1 MNSIR
6 LARYS
11 FVRSWRREGDL
22 AVKSFCG
29 HTGRGYH
36 SFPDPNEKPQI
47 SSTTSS
53 TKRQLDKR
61 GAKYTV
67 DAKFR
72 LDTPFPGIPIG
83 KALTPQDQPKT
94 FSTKLSNGLTVA
106 SQDNLGLMSSFA
118 FLVSR
123 GSSYEIQHGSD
134 NDTGATHL
142 LELLA
147 FRSTTNRSHQDL
159 MTEMEQ
165 LGGMVQCV
173 GSREGLLYCVDVL
186 RENTEAALD
195 ILAGC
200 FHLSHQDINHPPSN
214 LSRNLPPLSNSYG
227 SNQAIRAA
235 VAVEH
240 CLNY

>member
-1 MNSIR
+1 MDS
-6 LARYS
+6 
-11 FVRSWRREGDL
+11 
-22 AVKSFCG
+22 
-29 HTGRGYH
+29 
-36 SFPDPNEKPQI
+36 
-47 SSTTSS
+47 
-53 TKRQLDKR
+53 
-61 GAKYTV
+61 
-67 DAKFR
+67 KFR
-72 LDTPFPGIPIG
+72 LDIPFPGIPIG
-83 KALTPQDQPKT
+83 KALTPQDQPTT

-118 FLVSR
+118 FLVNR
-123 GSSYEIQHGSD
+123 GSSYEIQQGSE

-195 ILAGC
+195 ILAGSLR
-200 FHLSHQDINHPPSN
+200 HSLARNGKPSN
-214 LSRNLPPLSNSYG
+214 LSG
-227 SNQAIRAA
+227 SELA
-235 VAVEH
+235 E
-240 CLNY
+240 LL

>member
-1 MNSIR
+1 MRSIL
-6 LARYS
+6 LARHS
-11 FVRSWRREGDL
+11 LVRFWRREGDVT
-22 AVKSFCG
+22 VKSFSG
-29 HTGRGYH
+29 HITGRGYH

-47 SSTTSS
+47 TSTTSS

-72 LDTPFPGIPIG
+72 LDTPFPGIPPG

-94 FSTKLSNGLTVA
+94 ISSKLSNGLTVA

-118 FLVSR
+118 FLVNR
-123 GSSYEIQHGSD
+123 GSSYEIQHGPGH
-134 NDTGATHL
+134 DTGATHL

-186 RENTEAALD
+186 RENTDAALD
-195 ILAGC
+195 ILAGHQHS
-200 FHLSHQDINHPPSN
+200 HLSTHNLPSA
-214 LSRNLPPLSNSYG
+214 NLPPPFTCTGKKINPFPTHTRLIK
-227 SNQAIRAA
+227 QAK
-235 VAVEH
+235 
-240 CLNY
+240 LL